1 MYNPQVTHS
10 RIKEMSKVRKITIGE
25 INKSAGLGENA
36 ISQLAKSQDGM
47 ITRNLYEIAQC
58 LDCSVDYLLG
68 RSENPQSHK
77 CPVTLGEISNNSGVI
92 GGIANSAPVTINNGK
107 NEIQNN
113 QEAALLEAFRQ
124 LDEMTKAKA
133 LIFVDELNGE
143 K

>member
-1 MYNPQVTHS
+1 MYNPQITYERVKELS
-10 RIKEMSKVRKITIGE
+10 RVRKISISE
-25 INKSAGLGENA
+25 INKTAGISENT
-36 ISQLAKSQDGM
+36 ISQSAKRSEGM
-47 ITRNLYEIAQC
+47 GARNLYEIAQC

>member
-1 MYNPQVTHS
+1 MYNAQATIERVQAIIKQKGDTQK
-10 RIKEMSKVRKITIGE
+10 RIFEVCGLDENTLKKMSDKRG
-25 INKSAGLGENA
+25 
-36 ISQLAKSQDGM
+36 ISSFYLAK
-47 ITRNLYEIAQC
+47 IADE
-58 LDCSVDYLLG
+58 LKCSVDYLLG
-68 RSENPQSHK
+68 RSDNPQSHK

>member
-10 RIKEMSKVRKITIGE
+10 RIKELSKNQKISIGE
-25 INKSAGLGENA
+25 INKRAGLGENA

-68 RSENPQSHK
+68 RTDNPLSHK
-77 CPVTLGEISNNSGVI
+77 GVSITMGNVSDNKNSIIGNASSDITLNTIKTNS
-92 GGIANSAPVTINNGK
+92 
-107 NEIQNN
+107 
-113 QEAALLEAFRQ
+113 QETALLEHFRK
-124 LDEMTKAKA
+124 LDETKKAKVLLFA
-133 LIFVDELNGE
+133 NDLSEN